1 MTTPEEDGTS
11 ARSAAEAPLPG
22 VTAATEAAATEAPAA
37 PATAAG
43 GAAPTVTPARP
54 HRANSVTALLVVSAL
69 VAAGGVGYAVGH
81 ATGQTGTSQ
90 TIGGQNGQN
99 GQNAPNGQ
107 NGLPAIGPNASGV
120 PVLPGG
126 QNADAASAAGA
137 VSGTVVSVTPSSIT
151 IRLPNGRT
159 VTIPTGSSTVF
170 SVQEPATSSDV
181 TVGATVIVRT
191 SDGTGAASAS
201 AGMAT
206 QVIITGK

>member
-11 ARSAAEAPLPG
+11 ARSTAEAPFPG

-37 PATAAG
+37 PATAADR
-43 GAAPTVTPARP
+43 AAPTVTPARP
-54 HRANSVTALLVVSAL
+54 HRANSVTALLVISAL

-81 ATGQTGTSQ
+81 ATATGQTGTDQ
-90 TIGGQNGQN
+90 TIGGANGQNGQN
-99 GQNAPNGQ
+99 GW
-107 NGLPAIGPNASGV
+107 PAIGPNASGV
-120 PVLPGG
+120 PIVPGG
-126 QNADAASAAGA
+126 QDGDAASAAGA

-151 IRLPNGRT
+151 IQPPNGPT
-159 VTIPTGSSTVF
+159 VTIPTGSSTVY

-181 TVGATVIVRT
+181 TVGATVTVRT
-191 SDGTGAASAS
+191 SGGTGAASAS